1 MTDRVA
7 EFAALG
13 CALPA
18 DERLRLLSLLLQ
30 SLHVDALGDV
40 DAAWM
45 AEIER
50 RVAAHE
56 RGEGE
61 LFEVEDVMNEAARIA
76 P

>member
-1 MTDRVA
+1 MADRVA
-7 EFAALG
+7 ELAALG

-18 DERLRLLSLLLQ
+18 HERLRLLSLLLQ
-30 SLHVDALGDV
+30 SLHEDALGDV

-50 RVAAHE
+50 RVASHE
-56 RGEGE
+56 RGDGE
-61 LFEVEDVMNEAARIA
+61 LFDVDDVMNDAARIA